1 MIRPASLVLLLLL
14 GPGATGAARAHI
26 EGCWINEAG
35 DSVIELV
42 SDGDAVRGRVVGLAE
57 PVFLE
62 GEEAGPPGEPRVDL
76 NNPDIELRTR
86 AIAGLF
92 IVEDLV
98 RDGDRWI
105 DGSIYDPRSGST
117 YKARAELDDEQ
128 LKIRGYVGLP
138 MFGITTRW
146 VAARSSGDVAD
157 AMIDKLAPY
166 MPEDAPPPRCAVG

>member
-42 SDGDAVRGRVVGLAE
+42 REGESLRGRVVGLAE

-62 GEEAGPPGEPRVDL
+62 GEEAGTPGEPRVDL
-76 NNPDIELRTR
+76 NNPDIELRAR

-98 RDGDRWI
+98 QDGDRWV
-105 DGSIYDPRSGST
+105 DGTIYDPRSGNT
-117 YKARAELDDEQ
+117 YAARAEFDQEQ
-128 LKIRGYVGLP
+128 LRIRGYLGVP
-138 MFGITTRW
+138 MFGVTTRW
-146 VAARSSGDVAD
+146 VSARNSRDVAVE
-157 AMIDKLAPY
+157 MIDKLAPY
-166 MPEDAPPPRCAVG
+166 MPEDVSPPRCLAG